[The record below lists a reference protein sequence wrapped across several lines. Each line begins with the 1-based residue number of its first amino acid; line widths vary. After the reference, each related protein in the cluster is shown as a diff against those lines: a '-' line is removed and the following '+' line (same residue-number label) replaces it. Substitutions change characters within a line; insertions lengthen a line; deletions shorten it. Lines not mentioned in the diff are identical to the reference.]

1 MDNGY
6 LVGPPEIVFEVLAEF
21 TRDLK
26 KDTGCELNINKCK
39 MYSVEEGACEK
50 VRRHGLIPDDL
61 QHLQEGSHVK
71 WT

>member
-1 MDNGY
+1 MDDGY

-39 MYSVEEGACEK
+39 MYSEIEGACEK
-50 VRRHGLIPDDL
+50 ARRQGLILDEL
-61 QHLQEGSHVK
+61 HHLQEGSHVN
-71 WT
+71 